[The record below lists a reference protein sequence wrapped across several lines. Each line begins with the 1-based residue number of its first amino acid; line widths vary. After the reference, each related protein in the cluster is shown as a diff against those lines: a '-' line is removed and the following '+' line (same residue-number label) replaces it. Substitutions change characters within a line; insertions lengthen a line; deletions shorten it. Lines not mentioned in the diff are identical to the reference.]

1 MDALLALLQI
11 VGFWGAV
18 FGGFALLRA
27 RQVRRE
33 TAEALR
39 PENRLRGARES
50 VAMAERSLAEAQKCG
65 WHEEL
70 PRRTEWLEQQQARL
84 EALETEFPAAAERA
98 KTEELAQRERKAG
111 ASGG

>member
-1 MDALLALLQI
+1 MDALLSLLQI

-27 RQVRRE
+27 WEVRRE
-33 TAEALR
+33 TAESLR
-39 PENRLRGARES
+39 PENRLRVARES
-50 VAMAERSLAEAQKCG
+50 VARAERFLAEARERG

-70 PRRTEWLEQQQARL
+70 PRRAEELEQQQARL

-98 KTEELAQRERKAG
+98 KAEELAQRELKAE